1 MSERAVD
8 LVPGLVRGHK
18 RDGRCIY
25 DREAK
30 RELVR
35 RSLQPGVSVA
45 GLALAHGINANLLR
59 KWITVATGRQV
70 IEEEQAPILLPVT
83 TTHAEPVVSRPADGH
98 LELVLPGGTIR
109 ICGRVEA
116 EALRIAV
123 DCLAR
128 RA

>member
-25 DREAK
+25 DRKAK
-30 RELVR
+30 RELIR

-45 GLALAHGINANLLR
+45 GLALAHGLNANLLR

-70 IEEEQAPILLPVT
+70 IEEEQAPILLPVAMT
-83 TTHAEPVVSRPADGH
+83 LAEPVVRKPAEGH
-98 LELVLPGGTIR
+98 LELLLPGGTIR

-116 EALRIAV
+116 DALKVVI

-128 RA
+128 RP

>member
-1 MSERAVD
+1 MTERSFDV
-8 LVPGLVRGHK
+8 VPGLIRGHK

-25 DREAK
+25 DRKAK

-59 KWITVATGRQV
+59 KWITTATAEPGLEREVAPV
-70 IEEEQAPILLPVT
+70 LLPVAT
-83 TTHAEPVVSRPADGH
+83 TAPEPVAADRGDVH
-98 LELVLPGGTIR
+98 LELVLTAGTIR
-109 ICGRVEA
+109 IHGRVDA
-116 EALRIAV
+116 AMLQVAM

>member
-25 DREAK
+25 DRKAK
-30 RELVR
+30 RELIR
-35 RSLQPGVSVA
+35 RCLQPGVSVA
-45 GLALAHGINANLLR
+45 GLALAHGLNANLLR

-83 TTHAEPVVSRPADGH
+83 TAPEPVISKPADGH
-98 LELVLPGGTIR
+98 LELVVAGGTIR
-109 ICGRVEA
+109 IWGCVEA
-116 EALRIAV
+116 EALRVAI
-123 DCLAR
+123 DCLAHR
-128 RA
+128 T